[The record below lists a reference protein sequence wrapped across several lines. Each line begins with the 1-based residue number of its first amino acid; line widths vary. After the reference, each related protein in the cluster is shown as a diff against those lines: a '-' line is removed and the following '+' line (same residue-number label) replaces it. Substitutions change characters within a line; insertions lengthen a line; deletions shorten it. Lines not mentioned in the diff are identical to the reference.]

1 MRLTY
6 LASLSLA
13 VLAGCSTYD
22 PGPSYSQNGPVAL
35 YNECL
40 QMYRPAPGMVAGSP
54 EERRYNLEWR
64 QYCVS
69 QARGLAADNAAV
81 LNNMGTALI
90 LQNQYQQ
97 MLQHQ
102 NYRGF

>member
-1 MRLTY
+1 MRLIHVI
-6 LASLSLA
+6 SLSL
-13 VLAGCSTYD
+13 LILTGCSTYD
-22 PGPSYSQNGPVAL
+22 PPSYSQTGPVAL

-54 EERRYNLEWR
+54 EERKYQLEWR
-64 QYCVS
+64 QVCINE
-69 QARGLAADNAAV
+69 ARGLAADNAAV

-97 MLQHQ
+97 MLRQQ